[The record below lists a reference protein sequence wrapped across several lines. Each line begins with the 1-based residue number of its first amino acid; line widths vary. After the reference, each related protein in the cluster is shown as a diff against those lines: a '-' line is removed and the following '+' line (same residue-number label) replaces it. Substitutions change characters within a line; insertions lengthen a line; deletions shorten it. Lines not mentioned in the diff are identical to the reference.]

1 MYYLKKYESVNID
14 DFNSFLKKYQKSG
27 YISTTSKNRL
37 KDLGLSTEIFS
48 KLEKRV
54 KDIMVFIR
62 DNDKDIFYDYFQ
74 EIKDIYP
81 QISEYLHFRVNV
93 SPISNTRHVSNLDDF
108 NFIVSLDENNLP
120 SLSGTKIDSDS
131 NVLSFIVSKIEENRQ
146 KEIDKYK
153 ELSDSMLKKRPGAY
167 DWWAIYKLDKL
178 NADFIEKCKIYP
190 AIGLKIFLHSE
201 EHDYYPED
209 YNEYY
214 KNLKESNKQIV
225 DKIKDIL
232 GEILVSYLS
241 SIGYAGVN
249 FEIKTKGYSYYG
261 FYDGGDIVDFEIKIL
276 L

>member
-14 DFNSFLKKYQKSG
+14 DFNYFLKKYQKSG

-54 KDIMVFIR
+54 KDIMAFIR

-74 EIKDIYP
+74 EIRDIYP
-81 QISEYLHFRVNV
+81 QISEYFHFRVNV

-146 KEIDKYK
+146 KKIDEYQ

-167 DWWAIYKLDKL
+167 DWWARYKLDQL
-178 NADFIEKCKIYP
+178 NADFIENCKIYP
-190 AIGLKIFLHSE
+190 AIGLKIFLHSDN
-201 EHDYYPED
+201 HDYYPED

-249 FEIKTKGYSYYG
+249 FEIKTKGYSWY
-261 FYDGGDIVDFEIKIL
+261 YDGGDIVDFEIKIL